1 MNGSIGRRLAWI
13 AMLAT
18 AHCVR
23 HPPIVGEQP
32 PVLNNSSAESA
43 YQDALA
49 RYSDRSEIYD
59 RLDTR
64 LFAAATY
71 QSWPFRQARVQRM
84 ALFQVQPPP
93 VVLKKLDLE
102 KTEFDAFHDFF
113 LGVHVN
119 ARRFDDFDRP
129 NSIWRVSLVTP
140 TAEAS
145 PASIERIGR
154 SDLNM
159 RAIYPYM
166 DEFWEGYRVRFPR
179 KLPDG
184 TTLVLPETAKLTLRV
199 ASTLGKAEMVF
210 PVE

>member
-1 MNGSIGRRLAWI
+1 MRGWSGGGRAWF

-32 PVLNNSSAESA
+32 PVLKNSSAESA

-102 KTEFDAFHDFF
+102 KTEVDPFHDFF

-129 NSIWRVSLVTP
+129 NSIWRVSLFTP
-140 TAEAS
+140 TAETS
-145 PASIERIGR
+145 PASIQRIGP

-159 RAIYPYM
+159 PAIYPHM
-166 DEFWEGYRVRFPR
+166 DEFCEGYRVRFPR
-179 KLPDG
+179 
-184 TTLVLPETAKLTLRV
+184 T
-199 ASTLGKAEMVF
+199 
-210 PVE
+210 